1 MSSNSSSTD
10 DIIISKHENCEV
22 RQQQANKHNGL
33 FASAAF
39 KTGDLIVAFLPSKIV
54 DTPNYLT
61 VQLSEDKHIHLLPEY
76 LQYVNHSCE
85 PNVLFNTTTMQLE
98 CVRDIAIGDELRFF
112 YPATEWRIA
121 QEFICHCGKPNCI
134 GLVRGAADTP
144 IAILNQYKL
153 TDFIKFML
161 DRTQA
166 I

>member
-1 MSSNSSSTD
+1 
-10 DIIISKHENCEV
+10 
-22 RQQQANKHNGL
+22 
-33 FASAAF
+33 
-39 KTGDLIVAFLPSKIV
+39 
-54 DTPNYLT
+54 
-61 VQLSEDKHIHLLPEY
+61 
-76 LQYVNHSCE
+76 
-85 PNVLFNTTTMQLE
+85 MQLE